1 MSDDRVTS
9 PAIARRRGRRP
20 KRLETTVEIRGALIA
35 AACAAFC
42 ENGFH
47 GTNTNEIA
55 HRAGLAAG
63 TLYNYFTD
71 KIDIFLA
78 VYDRWLLDEW
88 RSIEAL
94 FDSGGRSPEAVAVAV
109 TGVVVEQH
117 RRWSRFRASLG
128 LLVRTEPRVRAARD
142 RLRSLQV
149 ERVMR
154 LLDVRANAQR
164 RAQVFLT
171 LLIFETVCDAIA
183 AGDASAAA
191 VGAKPLAQQLALLLH
206 PLIASRPPPPR
217 SRR

>member
-9 PAIARRRGRRP
+9 PAVARRRGRPP
-20 KRLETTVEIRGALIA
+20 KRLETTVEIRDALVA

-88 RSIEAL
+88 RSIDDERQLWGAPRL
-94 FDSGGRSPEAVAVAV
+94 APTACSLCRP
-109 TGVVVEQH
+109 
-117 RRWSRFRASLG
+117 RR
-128 LLVRTEPRVRAARD
+128 
-142 RLRSLQV
+142 
-149 ERVMR
+149 
-154 LLDVRANAQR
+154 
-164 RAQVFLT
+164 
-171 LLIFETVCDAIA
+171 
-183 AGDASAAA
+183 
-191 VGAKPLAQQLALLLH
+191 
-206 PLIASRPPPPR
+206 
-217 SRR
+217 

>member
-1 MSDDRVTS
+1 MSDHRVTS
-9 PAIARRRGRRP
+9 PAVARRRGRPP
-20 KRLETTVEIRGALIA
+20 KRLEATVEIRDALVT

-94 FDSGGRSPEAVAVAV
+94 FEGSGRSPEAVAVAV

-128 LLVRTEPRVRAARD
+128 LLVRTEPRVRAVRD

-149 ERVMR
+149 VRAVR
-154 LLDVRANAQR
+154 LLGLRADAQR

-183 AGDASAAA
+183 AGDATAAT
-191 VGAKPLAQQLALLLH
+191 VGAKPLTQQLALLLH
-206 PLIASRPPPPR
+206 PLISSRPLPPR
-217 SRR
+217 SHR